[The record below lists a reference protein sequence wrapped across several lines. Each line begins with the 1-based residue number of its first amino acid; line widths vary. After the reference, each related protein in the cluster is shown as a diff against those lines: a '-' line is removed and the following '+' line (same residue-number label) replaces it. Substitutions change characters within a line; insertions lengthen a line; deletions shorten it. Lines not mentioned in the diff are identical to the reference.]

1 MPCGPCCSVSLVFGL
16 VAMIA
21 GVVGVPFGAV
31 ISSLLR
37 PRLPYMDPCVCGAG
51 LLLSVPCLTGAAF
64 YASGNFI
71 VCMVFVFFASVSL
84 NWTWAVVSDMSLYVV
99 VPPRRSTAQA
109 FQILVSHAF
118 GDAGSPYLVGVISE
132 SIKAHYADS
141 VVATSSLNST
151 SVIAAALNSTVT
163 TSSRNW
169 DVEFRSLQYAL
180 FMTCIV
186 EVIGGAFF
194 LAAAK
199 YVVKDKA
206 TVDLANNRS
215 ALVHSYADEAT
226 NDDSATSKLTH

>member
-31 ISSLLR
+31 VSSFLR
-37 PRLPYMDPCVCGAG
+37 PRLPYMDPCICGAG
-51 LLLSVPCLTGAAF
+51 LLLSVPCLMGAAF

-118 GDAGSPYLVGVISE
+118 GDAGSPYLVGVVST
-132 SIKAHYADS
+132 IKAHYADS
-141 VVATSSLNST
+141 VIATSSLNST

-206 TVDLANNRS
+206 TVDLANNRFCQCS
-215 ALVHSYADEAT
+215 SSEDE
-226 NDDSATSKLTH
+226 DDPYDVTET

>member
-31 ISSLLR
+31 VSSLLR
-37 PRLPYMDPCVCGAG
+37 PRLPYMDPCICGAG

-118 GDAGSPYLVGVISE
+118 GDAGSPYLVGV
-132 SIKAHYADS
+132 
-141 VVATSSLNST
+141 VST
-151 SVIAAALNSTVT
+151 
-163 TSSRNW
+163 
-169 DVEFRSLQYAL
+169 
-180 FMTCIV
+180 
-186 EVIGGAFF
+186 
-194 LAAAK
+194 
-199 YVVKDKA
+199 
-206 TVDLANNRS
+206 
-215 ALVHSYADEAT
+215 
-226 NDDSATSKLTH
+226 